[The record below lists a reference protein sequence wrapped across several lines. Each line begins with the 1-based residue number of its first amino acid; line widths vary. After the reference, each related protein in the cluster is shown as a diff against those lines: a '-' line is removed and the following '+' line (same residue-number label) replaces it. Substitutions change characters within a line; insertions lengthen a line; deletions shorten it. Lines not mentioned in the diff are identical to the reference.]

1 MPMNA
6 ASMLAANQP
15 QTPNGTSL
23 DASAMLGL
31 GGLGSDLKEQ
41 TQQEIDD
48 RRRKM
53 LAGDF
58 ASPAQYGAATAIFGG
73 R

>member
-1 MPMNA
+1 MNA

-48 RRRKM
+48 RRRKA
-53 LAGDF
+53 LQGDF
-58 ASPAQYGAATAIFGG
+58 FAPAQYGAATAIFGG